1 MGPEIPAR
9 ALPFVLSLIAGS
21 TDTISFL
28 GLIGLFTAHIT
39 GNVIIL
45 AAHLITGDPAVVS
58 YILAVPI
65 FMLVLL
71 LTSLFANDLERS
83 GVATLR
89 LLLLLQLLFLVGF
102 LALSV
107 IYRAN
112 VDPALAVVTG
122 MTGVAAMAVQTALVQ
137 VSLKGT
143 PSTGVM
149 TTNVTQFIVALAE
162 VLARCEVSTVE
173 KARARMFH
181 IMPVI
186 GGFVLGC
193 ALGAASEELWGLRSL
208 GLPTALALLA
218 VMLTRLPAPA
228 NRPHRA

>member
-1 MGPEIPAR
+1 MEPDPPTR
-9 ALPFVLSLIAGS
+9 ALSFVLSLIAGS
-21 TDTISFL
+21 TDTIGFL
-28 GLIGLFTAHIT
+28 GLNGLFTAHIT
-39 GNVIIL
+39 GNVVVL
-45 AAHLITGDPAVVS
+45 AAHLITGDPAIVS
-58 YILAVPI
+58 YILAVPV
-65 FMLVLL
+65 FMLVML

-89 LLLLLQLLFLVGF
+89 LLLLLQLLLLVGF
-102 LALSV
+102 LTLSV

-112 VDPALAVVTG
+112 VNPALAVVTG

-162 VLARCEVSTVE
+162 VLARHEVSTAE
-173 KARARMFH
+173 KARARMFR
-181 IMPVI
+181 ILPVI

-193 ALGAASEELWGLRSL
+193 ALGAALEEAWGLLSL

-218 VMLTRLPAPA
+218 VMLTRVSAPA
-228 NRPHRA
+228 N

>member
-1 MGPEIPAR
+1 MEPDPPTR

-21 TDTISFL
+21 TDTIGFL
-28 GLIGLFTAHIT
+28 GLNGLFTAHIT
-39 GNVIIL
+39 GNVVVL
-45 AAHLITGDPAVVS
+45 AAHLITGDPAIVS
-58 YILAVPI
+58 YILAVPV
-65 FMLVLL
+65 FMLVML

-89 LLLLLQLLFLVGF
+89 LLLLLQLLLLVGF
-102 LALSV
+102 LTLSV

-112 VDPALAVVTG
+112 VNPALAVVTG

-149 TTNVTQFIVALAE
+149 TTNVTHFVVALAE
-162 VLARCEVSTVE
+162 LLARSDPGMAE
-173 KARARMFH
+173 KARKRMSH
-181 IMPVI
+181 IFPVI
-186 GGFVLGC
+186 AGFVLGC
-193 ALGAASEELWGLRSL
+193 ALGAVLEKAWGLRSL

-218 VMLTRLPAPA
+218 VMLTRVSAPA
-228 NRPHRA
+228 N

>member
-1 MGPEIPAR
+1 MGPDPPAR

-21 TDTISFL
+21 TDTIGFL
-28 GLIGLFTAHIT
+28 GLNGLFTAHIT
-39 GNVIIL
+39 GNVVVL
-45 AAHLITGDPAVVS
+45 AAHLITGDPAIVS
-58 YILAVPI
+58 YILAVPV
-65 FMLVLL
+65 FMLVML
-71 LTSLFANDLERS
+71 LTSLIANDLERS

-89 LLLLLQLLFLVGF
+89 LLLLLQLLLLVGF
-102 LALSV
+102 LTLSV

-112 VDPALAVVTG
+112 VNPALAVVTG

-137 VSLKGT
+137 VSLKGP

-162 VLARCEVSTVE
+162 VLARREVSTAE

-181 IMPVI
+181 ILPVI

-193 ALGAASEELWGLRSL
+193 ALGAALEEAWGLRSL

-218 VMLTRLPAPA
+218 VMLTRVVGASE
-228 NRPHRA
+228 NS

>member
-1 MGPEIPAR
+1 MEPDPPTR

-21 TDTISFL
+21 TDTIGFL
-28 GLIGLFTAHIT
+28 GLNGLFTAHIT
-39 GNVIIL
+39 GNLVVL
-45 AAHLITGDPAVVS
+45 AAHLIAGDPAIVS
-58 YILAVPI
+58 YILAVPV
-65 FMLVLL
+65 FMLVML

-89 LLLLLQLLFLVGF
+89 LLLLLQLLLLVGF

-112 VDPALAVVTG
+112 VNPALAVVTG

-162 VLARCEVSTVE
+162 VLARREVSTAE
-173 KARARMFH
+173 KARARMLH
-181 IMPVI
+181 ILPVI

-193 ALGAASEELWGLRSL
+193 ALGAALEEAWGLRSL

-218 VMLTRLPAPA
+218 VMLTRVSAPA
-228 NRPHRA
+228 K

>member
-1 MGPEIPAR
+1 MACSRRTSP
-9 ALPFVLSLIAGS
+9 
-21 TDTISFL
+21 
-28 GLIGLFTAHIT
+28 
-39 GNVIIL
+39 GNVVIV

-58 YILAVPI
+58 YILAVPV

-89 LLLLLQLLFLVGF
+89 LLRLLQLLLLVGF

-107 IYRAN
+107 IYRAI

-122 MTGVAAMAVQTALVQ
+122 MIGVAAMAVQTALVQ

-149 TTNVTQFIVALAE
+149 TTNVTQFVVALAE
-162 VLARCEVSTVE
+162 LLARREVSTAE
-173 KARARMFH
+173 KARERMFH
-181 IMPVI
+181 ILPVI

-193 ALGAASEELWGLRSL
+193 AGRGF
-208 GLPTALALLA
+208 
-218 VMLTRLPAPA
+218 
-228 NRPHRA
+228 